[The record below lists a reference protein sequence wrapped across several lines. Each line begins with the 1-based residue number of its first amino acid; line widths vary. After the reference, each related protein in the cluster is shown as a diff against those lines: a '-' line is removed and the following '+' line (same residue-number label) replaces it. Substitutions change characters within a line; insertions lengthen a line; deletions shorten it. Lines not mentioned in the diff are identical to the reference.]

1 MGQAGN
7 GLLNERWKKSSLAG
21 HHGGGCTLLTV
32 HRPPSLPTR
41 LARALVALI
50 TVWCLGCSGYEPL
63 LDSLLGNADGG
74 MSCAEM
80 VQSADHGASATSSA
94 VGAAT
99 AQHDSFDCGCG
110 QSCHASSP
118 LSGTPRSV
126 LDVVPAVASLEVS
139 TPPSVT
145 RAPLLPPPETG
156 TL

>member
-1 MGQAGN
+1 
-7 GLLNERWKKSSLAG
+7 
-21 HHGGGCTLLTV
+21 V
-32 HRPPSLPTR
+32 PTR
-41 LARALVALI
+41 LTRALVALI

-63 LDSLLGNADGG
+63 LDSLLGDADGG

-80 VQSADHGASATSSA
+80 VQSADQSATSASPVAA
-94 VGAAT
+94 VT

-110 QSCHASSP
+110 QGCHASSP
-118 LSGTPRSV
+118 LSGTPRTIR
-126 LDVVPAVASLEVS
+126 DVVPTVASLEVS

>member
-1 MGQAGN
+1 MRRIVG
-7 GLLNERWKKSSLAG
+7 S
-21 HHGGGCTLLTV
+21 GCTLLTV
-32 HRPPSLPTR
+32 RRPPSLPTR
-41 LARALVALI
+41 LTRALVALV

-80 VQSADHGASATSSA
+80 VQSAEQSASSRA
-94 VGAAT
+94 VSTVA

-110 QSCHASSP
+110 QGCHASSP
-118 LSGTPRSV
+118 VTGSPRTIR
-126 LDVVPAVASLEVS
+126 DVVPTVASLEVS

-145 RAPLLPPPETG
+145 RAPLLPPPERA

>member
-1 MGQAGN
+1 M
-7 GLLNERWKKSSLAG
+7 

-41 LARALVALI
+41 LTRALVALI

-80 VQSADHGASATSSA
+80 VQSADQSESAMSSQVAA
-94 VGAAT
+94 VT

-118 LSGTPRSV
+118 LIGAPRTIR
-126 LDVVPAVASLEVS
+126 DVVPMVASLEVS

-145 RAPLLPPPETG
+145 RAPLLPPPERG